1 VSVVVTSPG
10 WHKRLEPGAVLR
22 FGRGLPED
30 GIDLTLCDDRRLHR
44 HSGTIGVVA
53 DGWTLTNTGARLR
66 LLVRDREGV
75 GRDELGPG
83 EHRPIPWRSSV
94 VEVVLGSDRIELRV
108 DQVDAPPSPGAAAP
122 SVSGEATVEPFTL
135 DRDAAYFRTLVA
147 LCEPRLLDPHA
158 DWVPSD
164 AEVAVRLNRTGG
176 EDRHATA
183 RAIERRVA
191 YLRSALAL
199 RDTDEFGRSVGLERR
214 HGRVELVEVA
224 LATGVVDV
232 GDLARLDATPP
243 SA

>member
-44 HSGTIGVVA
+44 HAGTIGVAA
-53 DGWTLTNTGARLR
+53 DGWSLTNTGARLR
-66 LLVRDREGV
+66 LLVRDRDGV

-83 EHRPIPWRSSV
+83 ERRPIPWRSSV
-94 VEVVLGSDRIELRV
+94 VEVVLGNDRIELRV
-108 DQVDAPPSPGAAAP
+108 DQVDAPPSQGDVAP
-122 SVSGEATVEPFTL
+122 PVRGEATVEPFAL

-164 AEVAVRLNRTGG
+164 AEIAVRLNRAGS
-176 EDRHATA
+176 EERHATA
-183 RAIERRVA
+183 RAIERRVG
-191 YLRSALAL
+191 YLRNALAL

-214 HGRVELVEVA
+214 RGRIELVDVA
-224 LATGVVDV
+224 LATGVVTVD
-232 GDLARLDATPP
+232 DLALLVGPAGST
-243 SA
+243 